1 MNSVQR
7 GANVCHVACHRRL
20 RAHMGAGL
28 VIVELISPY
37 HLVFSVDSAPSA
49 KPKLSQIPAFS
60 SHFLWH
66 ARPRPV
72 EPMTPPRFKTV
83 VVDVDAGTHV
93 GTLRLNR
100 PSKSNAIDGDMW
112 TEIPRAVQ
120 WLDARS
126 DVRVVVVCGAGKNFC
141 AGIDVSS
148 PDSLTSQLWQA
159 VGMKCP
165 GRKADALYR

>member
-1 MNSVQR
+1 
-7 GANVCHVACHRRL
+7 
-20 RAHMGAGL
+20 
-28 VIVELISPY
+28 
-37 HLVFSVDSAPSA
+37 
-49 KPKLSQIPAFS
+49 
-60 SHFLWH
+60 
-66 ARPRPV
+66 
-72 EPMTPPRFKTV
+72 MTPPRFKTV

-126 DVRVVVVCGAGKNFC
+126 DVRVVVVSGAGKNFC
-141 AGIDVSS
+141 AGIDVSN
-148 PDSLTSQLWQA
+148 PDSLTSQLGQA

-165 GRKADALYR
+165 GRKAEALYR

>member
-1 MNSVQR
+1 
-7 GANVCHVACHRRL
+7 
-20 RAHMGAGL
+20 
-28 VIVELISPY
+28 
-37 HLVFSVDSAPSA
+37 
-49 KPKLSQIPAFS
+49 
-60 SHFLWH
+60 
-66 ARPRPV
+66 
-72 EPMTPPRFKTV
+72 MTPPRFKTV
-83 VVDVDAGTHV
+83 VVDVDAGTRV

-148 PDSLTSQLWQA
+148 PDSLTSQLGQA

-165 GRKADALYR
+165 GRKAEALYR

>member
-1 MNSVQR
+1 MPHIPKS
-7 GANVCHVACHRRL
+7 A
-20 RAHMGAGL
+20 
-28 VIVELISPY
+28 
-37 HLVFSVDSAPSA
+37 DSAPH
-49 KPKLSQIPAFS
+49 PKNKTLR
-60 SHFLWH
+60 FLASFVTLPWH

-72 EPMTPPRFKTV
+72 ESMTPPRFKTV

-148 PDSLTSQLWQA
+148 PDSLTSQLGQA

-165 GRKADALYR
+165 GRKAEALYR